1 MQNLHIAGLV
11 IAALLAVWAIYV
23 VATRGEKETYGG
35 TFGRLFGNGVLY
47 NRPANDAEHPG
58 ITPGIAHG
66 AEGRETGAVTIF
78 KG

>member
-23 VATRGEKETYGG
+23 VATRKDDETYGG

-47 NRPANDAEHPG
+47 NRPANDAAKTG
-58 ITPGIAHG
+58 LTPGILFG
-66 AEGRETGAVTIF
+66 AEGRETGAVTI
-78 KG
+78 

>member
-35 TFGRLFGNGVLY
+35 TFGRLFGSGLLF

-58 ITPGIAHG
+58 ITSGIGKG
-66 AEGRETGAVTIF
+66 AEGPPTAAVWL
-78 KG
+78 